1 MALLMKIL
9 AFDRKNGVMKLKV
22 ESEDDLWH
30 LSNIITAGSKLT
42 MHTTRKLKKEFEGG
56 KRVEQSRVHIT
67 LSIEVKKTEYHSYLN
82 VLRASGPIVAGPEE
96 ISHGEFHTM
105 GIAPGSS
112 LVLEKRFGPL
122 DLKRLDESKERQP
135 RLLIVLMDRDEALF
149 SLVGAS
155 GIEHPLTV
163 HSHLPP
169 KGKGYE
175 SAMEEFFSEIAEKLL
190 EVKDRVDGI
199 VVAGPGWVKDS
210 FADHVK
216 EKNLGLKF
224 TLESASSATKS
235 ALKEVLD
242 RYKGRELCVAR
253 DTKTVNELF
262 SAIAK
267 NSAAYG
273 IGEVKTA
280 VEYGAASTLIVSDE
294 LIRKMQR
301 EGTFGEL
308 EDTIRMAEER
318 GAAIMIIGSGHEAGD
333 RLMGLGGIAAFLRF
347 RLPQTQ

>member
-1 MALLMKIL
+1 MKVL
-9 AFDRKNGVMKLKV
+9 AFDRKNGVMKLKA

-30 LSNIITAGSKLT
+30 LSNVITAGAKLT

-56 KRVEQSRVHIT
+56 RVEQSKIHVT
-67 LSIEVKKTEYHSYLN
+67 LSIDVKKVEYHSYLN

-96 ISHGEFHTM
+96 DITRGEFHTM
-105 GIAPGSS
+105 TIEPGST

-122 DLKRLDESKERQP
+122 DFRRIDESKERQP

-163 HSHLPP
+163 YSHLPP

-175 SAMEEFFSEIAEKLL
+175 TAMEDFFSEIAKRLL

-199 VVAGPGWVKDS
+199 VIAGPGWVKDS

-216 EKNLGLKF
+216 EKNINGLKF
-224 TLESASSATKS
+224 TLESASSATSS

-242 RYKGRELCVAR
+242 RYKGRELNVAR
-253 DTKTVNELF
+253 DTKLVDELF

-273 IGEVKTA
+273 TADVKKA

-318 GAAIMIIGSGHEAGD
+318 GTSIRIIGSGHDAGD
-333 RLMGLGGIAAFLRF
+333 RLLGLGGIAAFLRF
-347 RLPQTQ
+347 KLPQTQ